1 MNFRYLLYRA
11 PLDKV
16 GIFDI
21 VIKAWSFDIMCAWQV
36 LRFEANFASKESELD
51 HIQIRQVLFLSRQS
65 DR

>member
-36 LRFEANFASKESELD
+36 LRFEANFASKESEK
-51 HIQIRQVLFLSRQS
+51 SES
-65 DR
+65 